1 MSQLRVLLLLK
12 GIMLLSHSLVLLSI
26 THTET
31 TPVELRKR
39 YQTNSLPVTRKHQ
52 QKCIFFLADFCWHS
66 IKNCLKKLAQVLP
79 HSMAIIY
86 ILAIRGYRRQETLF
100 FSLNVV
106 LNNKTWALFLD
117 LNWWADTFYV
127 YAKDNRYCDIS
138 PLSSVR
144 KQPTSRDVNTG
155 FPAK

>member
-12 GIMLLSHSLVLLSI
+12 GTMLLSHSLVLLSI

-31 TPVELRKR
+31 APVELRKR

-52 QKCIFFLADFCWHS
+52 QKCIFSWLIFAGTALKTAW
-66 IKNCLKKLAQVLP
+66 KNWPKFFR
-79 HSMAIIY
+79 
-86 ILAIRGYRRQETLF
+86 ILCPLYSCHPWLQTTGNSFF
-100 FSLNVV
+100 FSLKVV

-127 YAKDNRYCDIS
+127 YAKDNKYCDIS